1 MWPQVYEMTVNLG
14 LRDQADLF
22 WTAASGMLNDVA
34 VGAFTENRTK
44 IPVIQNWIF
53 LKAVFK
59 TQIFKCLKW
68 KLTFLPRM
76 YTAIQ
81 VGFFSL

>member
-34 VGAFTENRTK
+34 VGAFTGNRTK
-44 IPVIQNWIF
+44 IPVIQNWMF
-53 LKAVFK
+53 FKAILK
-59 TQIFKCLKW
+59 TQIFKWLKW
-68 KLTFLPRM
+68 KLTFFPLR
-76 YTAIQ
+76 YTVIRL
-81 VGFFSL
+81 GFFPL

>member
-22 WTAASGMLNDVA
+22 WTAASGMLNNVA
-34 VGAFTENRTK
+34 VGAFTGNRTK

-53 LKAVFK
+53 F
-59 TQIFKCLKW
+59 
-68 KLTFLPRM
+68 
-76 YTAIQ
+76 
-81 VGFFSL
+81 

>member
-44 IPVIQNWIF
+44 IPVIRNWIF
-53 LKAVFK
+53 LKLCSK
-59 TQIFKCLKW
+59 LKYLNVW
-68 KLTFLPRM
+68 N
-76 YTAIQ
+76 A
-81 VGFFSL
+81 S

>member
-1 MWPQVYEMTVNLG
+1 
-14 LRDQADLF
+14 
-22 WTAASGMLNDVA
+22 MLNDVA

-53 LKAVFK
+53 FKAVFK